1 VRQSKLMRQRLV
13 AVFLM
18 GMLLLFSPIIALP
31 DRPQLL
37 FGLPVLYLYLF
48 TVWALL
54 IAAMAWIVRGWKN
67 E

>member
-13 AVFLM
+13 AVFLI
-18 GMLLLFSPIIALP
+18 GMLLLFSPIITLP

-37 FGLPVLYLYLF
+37 FGLPILFLYLF
-48 TVWALL
+48 AVWGLL
-54 IAAMAWIVRGWKN
+54 IAAMALVVRGGKN

>member
-1 VRQSKLMRQRLV
+1 MRQRLV

>member
-1 VRQSKLMRQRLV
+1 MRQSKLMRQRLV